1 MPLYRRPTGQGSTG
15 QGSTGERSTPES
27 SRRRPAAHPRPAAP
41 FAARNPARN
50 MLPEAVDT
58 LTLSVEAV
66 ELLAATVSRGGLDRR
81 RRRAQPAAA
90 AELQEAGLLTADAFL
105 TGRGHRMVTP
115 WRLAE
120 RRLALGS
127 RSPGNSTRLDIW
139 TGDGTALLLS
149 ETGMGQ
155 EQLSLLPLPSLTPAL
170 ARRTAS
176 PESGIAG
183 GFAAGERQVLLL
195 DAQEYE
201 DRIAGARVPAP
212 EGAGAQVQALLEA
225 DWTEWTLA
233 DQSSGEGFSWIS
245 AEGCEPHAAD
255 LLPDG
260 GTAVEAIAPSTLQD
274 ILMCLVYAVPEQPA
288 LTSGSRGAVRKQ
300 LGQQRGH

>member
-1 MPLYRRPTGQGSTG
+1 MPLHGRPTGHGSTG
-15 QGSTGERSTPES
+15 QGSRPES
-27 SRRRPAAHPRPAAP
+27 PGPGRAAHPRPAAP
-41 FAARNPARN
+41 FAARNPAQGV
-50 MLPEAVDT
+50 LPEALDA
-58 LTLSVEAV
+58 LTLSVQAV

-81 RRRAQPAAA
+81 RRREQPGAA

-105 TGRGHRMVTP
+105 TDRGHRMVAP

-127 RSPGNSTRLDIW
+127 RSPGDSTRLDIW

-149 ETGMGQ
+149 GTTTGH
-155 EQLSLLPLPSLTPAL
+155 EQLSLLPLASLTPVL
-170 ARRTAS
+170 ARRTGSPAS
-176 PESGIAG
+176 GFAG

-195 DAQEYE
+195 DGQEYE
-201 DRIAGARVPAP
+201 DRIAGARVPVP

-225 DWTEWTLA
+225 DWTEWTLV

-274 ILMCLVYAVPEQPA
+274 ILMCLVYAVPEQPG
-288 LTSGSRGAVRKQ
+288 LTSRPSGAGRKQ
-300 LGQQRGH
+300 LRQQRGH